1 MKLGIL
7 GGTFNPVHIGHLA
20 LAQECWHAL
29 ALEKVIFVPAYLPP
43 HKDVENDVSP
53 ADRLNMLRLALEE
66 DDRFEISTHELDAGG
81 TSYSIDT
88 IKSFRKKYGEDAELF
103 FLTGAD
109 SAESL
114 SEWKDVDEVLRLA
127 TFVIATRP
135 GWKAESPYGERVRHI
150 DIPDVEVS
158 STMIRDRVRR
168 REPVDY
174 YVPAPVVRYI
184 RNKGLYR
191 E

>member
-66 DDRFEISTHELDAGG
+66 DDRFQIDRTLDNKLLFTCNPGG
-81 TSYSIDT
+81 YLVC
-88 IKSFRKKYGEDAELF
+88 RKD
-103 FLTGAD
+103 
-109 SAESL
+109 
-114 SEWKDVDEVLRLA
+114 
-127 TFVIATRP
+127 
-135 GWKAESPYGERVRHI
+135 
-150 DIPDVEVS
+150 
-158 STMIRDRVRR
+158 
-168 REPVDY
+168 
-174 YVPAPVVRYI
+174 
-184 RNKGLYR
+184 
-191 E
+191 